1 MTGLTQKQAEKLL
14 DQFGSNTIAE
24 KKGNGALKIFAGQF
38 KDVMVMI
45 LLGATVISVFL
56 GEIYDAATIIAIVLL
71 NAVLGF
77 IQEYRTEK
85 TLEALADMTAP
96 TARVIRD
103 GKLKTIPA
111 AELVPGDLIEIESG
125 DRVPADSVIL
135 QCSGLYA
142 DEAMLTG
149 ESDQVSKISG
159 SPDDKDNSLNRSC
172 IVYSGTVITRGNAK
186 AQVIATGKNA
196 QVRKN
201 ISYDKRRR

>member
-1 MTGLTQKQAEKLL
+1 M
-14 DQFGSNTIAE
+14 
-24 KKGNGALKIFAGQF
+24 
-38 KDVMVMI
+38 
-45 LLGATVISVFL
+45 ISVFL

-125 DRVPADSVIL
+125 DRVLFCNAAAYMPTRLCL
-135 QCSGLYA
+135 Q
-142 DEAMLTG
+142 ENP
-149 ESDQVSKISG
+149 I
-159 SPDDKDNSLNRSC
+159 R
-172 IVYSGTVITRGNAK
+172 
-186 AQVIATGKNA
+186 
-196 QVRKN
+196 
-201 ISYDKRRR
+201 